1 MSIHLFDRDQNA
13 VAYPA
18 GQAVFR
24 DGEHGDHM
32 YAVLS
37 GSVEIM
43 IRGKCVEIVETGGV
57 FGEMALV
64 DDRVRAASAVVKTDA
79 SLVEIDKKRFLFL
92 VQQNPFFALQIMTIM
107 SQRLRRMGQE
117 L

>member
-1 MSIHLFDRDQNA
+1 MSIHLFDKDQNA
-13 VAYPA
+13 AVFAA
-18 GQAVFR
+18 GQTVFS
-24 DGEHGDHM
+24 DGEPGDHM

-37 GSVEIM
+37 GAVEII
-43 IRGKCVEIVETGGV
+43 IRGKIVETVETGGV

-64 DDRVRAASAVVKTDA
+64 DDRVRAASAIVKSEA
-79 SLVEIDKKRFLFL
+79 RLVAIDKKRFMFL

>member
-1 MSIHLFDRDQNA
+1 MSIHLFDKDQNA
-13 VAYPA
+13 AVFAA

-24 DGEHGDHM
+24 DGEPGDHM

-37 GSVEIM
+37 GAVEII
-43 IRGKCVEIVETGGV
+43 IRGKVVETVETGGV

-64 DDRVRAASAVVKTDA
+64 DDRVRAASAIVKTEA
-79 SLVEIDKKRFLFL
+79 KLVEIDKKRFMFL
-92 VQQNPFFALQIMTIM
+92 VQQNPFFALQIMTVM